1 MGPRVKSRALEEP
14 QGHTWAT
21 PPCMPPCAPG
31 NEQRGSG
38 AVGMAWVGVQWG
50 WHCCEGP
57 LEAVVRYSCWHL
69 ARGAAGVRPHAL
81 ALQQVP

>member
-1 MGPRVKSRALEEP
+1 
-14 QGHTWAT
+14 
-21 PPCMPPCAPG
+21 
-31 NEQRGSG
+31 
-38 AVGMAWVGVQWG
+38 MAWVGVQWG